1 MRVEERRFVGVLREM
16 KEGTEKEGSG
26 TLHEEEKK
34 TGRKRGTMKRRDR
47 VTLLIKRASR
57 QP

>member
-16 KEGTEKEGSG
+16 KEGTEREGSG

-34 TGRKRGTMKRRDR
+34 MGRKQKELPGEEILPLQLDC
-47 VTLLIKRASR
+47 
-57 QP
+57 

>member
-26 TLHEEEKK
+26 TLHEEKK
-34 TGRKRGTMKRRDR
+34 MERKQKELPGKEILPLQLDC
-47 VTLLIKRASR
+47 
-57 QP
+57 